1 LEIRL
6 FEFVSNF
13 DILIS
18 NLLINIAIINCM
30 RKLSIMF
37 FLFAI
42 IFVAYA
48 YSQRHANSTF
58 NTSSPAPTAV
68 LGEQTKTADC
78 IVNGPFPDK
87 ECTPG
92 AVFEGVTVKQICT
105 PGYSASVRNVP
116 ISEKNQVYAEYGI
129 LTHSKGEYEVDHMIS
144 LELGG
149 SNDIS
154 NLWPE
159 SANPNPG
166 FHEKD
171 EVENYLH
178 DEVCSQNI
186 SLSDAQQEIATDWL
200 SVYKRISNPHSYD
213 WGNSGKN

>member
-1 LEIRL
+1 
-6 FEFVSNF
+6 
-13 DILIS
+13 
-18 NLLINIAIINCM
+18 M
-30 RKLSIMF
+30 RKLSIFF

-48 YSQRHANSTF
+48 YSQRHVSQNL
-58 NTSSPAPTAV
+58 NTTSPAPTAV
-68 LGEQTKTADC
+68 LGEQTKTTGCA
-78 IVNGPFPDK
+78 VNGPFPDT

-92 AVFEGVTVKQICT
+92 AVFQDVSVKQICT

-116 ISEKNQVYAEYGI
+116 VSEKNQVYAEYGI
-129 LTHSKGEYEVDHMIS
+129 LTHSKGDYEVDHMIS

-159 SANPNPG
+159 ASSPNPG

-178 DEVCSQNI
+178 DEVCNQNI
-186 SLSDAQQEIATDWL
+186 SLTLAQQQIATDWL
-200 SVYKRISNPHSYD
+200 SVYKKISNPHSYD